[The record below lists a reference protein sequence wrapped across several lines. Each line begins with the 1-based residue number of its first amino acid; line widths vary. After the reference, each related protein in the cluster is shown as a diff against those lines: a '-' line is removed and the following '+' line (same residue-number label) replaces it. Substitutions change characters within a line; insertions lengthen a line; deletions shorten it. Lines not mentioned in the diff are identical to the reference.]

1 MNTFELKNNCI
12 LQVIREMAWSGELKN
27 KDVIMYVNELSKIYD
42 SKLTH
47 TYNANDLINDIKHMP
62 NFKHFFIS
70 GTPLPHPLQNMFKKK
85 RIIGDGNC
93 LFRCFRYLNVWN
105 DLTHAEIRAKI
116 CSYLPEFFKILKKTP
131 TASENEWFL
140 ITDILDVIPEDPK
153 GPIIEDPN
161 DSKNEDE
168 HIKLMRSGEWGTL
181 IEILAAILITRQ
193 YINLYYTN
201 RSPSDKDKPGQQH
214 SNFIIWRE
222 QLLFHNNITI
232 DPELPILNIFNLDN
246 WHYEIL
252 MPIEFNKDKLTEEP
266 RFIQDILLHT
276 IAYLNGSVEILQ
288 SPIELPASTAKIYP
302 PTYICIPNT
311 KGKFDTLKKCMADS
325 TPVKQIMLTSK
336 YSNISKA
343 EQSSKNEDIIK
354 HYELLV
360 EKPTLLYEYK
370 YMKYKIKYLT
380 LKNNTH
386 YNKYL

>member
-1 MNTFELKNNCI
+1 MI
-12 LQVIREMAWSGELKN
+12 
-27 KDVIMYVNELSKIYD
+27 
-42 SKLTH
+42 
-47 TYNANDLINDIKHMP
+47 
-62 NFKHFFIS
+62 
-70 GTPLPHPLQNMFKKK
+70 
-85 RIIGDGNC
+85 C
-93 LFRCFRYLNVWN
+93 L
-105 DLTHAEIRAKI
+105 
-116 CSYLPEFFKILKKTP
+116 YLPEFFKILKNIPTP
-131 TASENEWFL
+131 SGNDWSLF
-140 ITDILDVIPEDPK
+140 TDIGPK
-153 GPIIEDPN
+153 
-161 DSKNEDE
+161 DE
-168 HIKLMRSGEWGTL
+168 EEYIKIMSMGQWGTL
-181 IEILAAILITRQ
+181 CETLAAILITHQ

-201 RSPSDKDKPGQQH
+201 RSEKDKPGQQH
-214 SNFIIWRE
+214 SHFIIWRE
-222 QLLFHNNITI
+222 ELIIYNNITI

-276 IAYLNGSVEILQ
+276 IAYLNGSVGILQ
-288 SPIELPASTAKIYP
+288 SPIKLLANTAKIYP

>member
-12 LQVIREMAWSGELKN
+12 LQVIREMAWSGELK
-27 KDVIMYVNELSKIYD
+27 KTDVIMYVNELSEIYD

-47 TYNANDLINDIKHMP
+47 TYNANDLINDIKQMP
-62 NFKHFFIS
+62 NFEHFLKS
-70 GTPLPHPLQNMFKKK
+70 GTLPHPLQNIFKKK
-85 RIIGDGNC
+85 RILPDGNC
-93 LFRCFRYLNVWN
+93 LFHCLRYLNVWN
-105 DLTHAEIRAKI
+105 DLTHTEIRKMI
-116 CSYLPEFFKILKKTP
+116 CLYLPEFFKILKNIP
-131 TASENEWFL
+131 TASENEWSLF
-140 ITDILDVIPEDPK
+140 TDISDINPEDPM
-153 GPIIEDPN
+153 GEDN
-161 DSKNEDE
+161 Y
-168 HIKLMRSGEWGTL
+168 IRIMRLGEWGTL

-201 RSPSDKDKPGQQH
+201 RSDKDTPGQQH
-214 SNFIIWRE
+214 SDFIIWRE
-222 QLLFHNNITI
+222 QLIIYNNITI
-232 DPELPILNIFNLDN
+232 DPKLPILNIFNLNN

-276 IAYLNGSVEILQ
+276 IAYLNGSVGILQ
-288 SPIELPASTAKIYP
+288 LPITHLMR
-302 PTYICIPNT
+302 TYICIPNT
-311 KGKFDTLKKCMADS
+311 NGTHDTLKKCMADS
-325 TPVKQIMLTSK
+325 THVNPILLASK
-336 YSNISKA
+336 YSNISEA

-360 EKPTLLYEYK
+360 EKSIPLYEYK